1 MANPSSASAGHEKYY
16 VPESSSLAVRATIGL
31 ILSVF
36 GAAMVLN
43 DMTFGGADE
52 SSTSVW
58 VLTVGL
64 VFFIFTLASW
74 FGTAIRENLAG
85 MNSSR
90 LHQSYVLGM
99 FWFIFSEVMFF
110 AAFFGALFYVR
121 QLAGPWLAGEG
132 EGGRMN
138 GLLWP
143 GFEFAWPPVTTPQ
156 EAVGGVDAQVIQ
168 TMVFSVPLNAV
179 WPLPMRTT
187 GISGFPC
194 GTPWCCYLPRSRY
207 MSLIRRY

>member
-16 VPESSSLAVRATIGL
+16 VHESSSLAVRATIGL

-43 DMTFGGADE
+43 DMTFGGAEE

-58 VLTVGL
+58 VLTAGL

-85 MNSSR
+85 MNSSQ

-99 FWFIFSEVMFF
+99 FWFIF
-110 AAFFGALFYVR
+110 
-121 QLAGPWLAGEG
+121 
-132 EGGRMN
+132 
-138 GLLWP
+138 
-143 GFEFAWPPVTTPQ
+143 
-156 EAVGGVDAQVIQ
+156 
-168 TMVFSVPLNAV
+168 
-179 WPLPMRTT
+179 
-187 GISGFPC
+187 
-194 GTPWCCYLPRSRY
+194 
-207 MSLIRRY
+207 

>member
-1 MANPSSASAGHEKYY
+1 MSSSSSASAGHEKYY

-36 GAAMVLN
+36 GAALVLN
-43 DMTFGGADE
+43 DMTYGSGGE
-52 SSTSVW
+52 SSNSVW
-58 VLTVGL
+58 VLTAGL

-85 MNSSR
+85 MNSGQ

-110 AAFFGALFYVR
+110 AAFFGALLYVR
-121 QLAGPWLAGEG
+121 QFVGPWLAGEG

-156 EAVGGVDAQVIQ
+156 EVVGGVDAQVIA
-168 TMVFSVPLNAV
+168 NN
-179 WPLPMRTT
+179 
-187 GISGFPC
+187 GGFVSQEKSMAPAD
-194 GTPWCCYLPRSRY
+194 
-207 MSLIRRY
+207 